1 MSRFRIAWLL
11 PVLALASCEPF
22 DPWFDY
28 AADDPNLQFIGRM
41 DHTTEEGPTY
51 AHPGGTVRF
60 RCHCTGVDVAFED
73 YGEGGDEHT
82 NFVSILVDGVEE
94 AKVEL
99 KPKGGALMYKGARN
113 LSKGE
118 HIIEVVKATESYA
131 GNIRFVGLSLQG
143 IILDPPPRQERKI
156 EFIGD
161 SITCGYGNEVR
172 IFAPTSTEP
181 NTGYHTKNENITKAY
196 GALIGRKFN
205 AETFQTCIS
214 GTGVYRNLN
223 GKTEEENEATFPVL
237 YDRVYPNDPDKPL
250 WDPKSWV
257 PDIIV
262 INLGNNDFNVI
273 NKETNLPTPPDGE
286 GFKAAY
292 KRFVRKLRGYYPD
305 AIIVCS
311 IGPLMNDNFPK
322 GGKHWTLIQGYVSA
336 VVETLQAEGD
346 SKVHYYAYKP
356 ITTDPYGEDWHPT
369 AEAHQVM
376 ADAMTAYLQKIG
388 AL

>member
-1 MSRFRIAWLL
+1 MSRFRIPWLL
-11 PVLALASCEPF
+11 PVLALAGCEPF

-28 AADDPNLQFIGRM
+28 TADDPNLQFIGRM
-41 DHTTEEGPTY
+41 DLTTDEGPTY
-51 AHPGGTVRF
+51 AHPGTTVRF
-60 RCHCTGVDVAFED
+60 RCNCTGVDVAFED

-94 AKVEL
+94 AKAEL

-118 HIIEVVKATESYA
+118 HIVEVVKATESYA

-143 IILDPPPRQERKI
+143 IILEPPPRQEKKI

-172 IFAPTSTEP
+172 IFAPSNTEP

-205 AETFQTCIS
+205 AEVFQTCIS

-223 GKTEEENEATFPVL
+223 GKTDQAFPVL
-237 YDRVYPNDPDKPL
+237 YDRVYPNDPGKPL
-250 WDPKSWV
+250 WDPTKFV
-257 PDIIV
+257 PDLIV
-262 INLGNNDFNVI
+262 INLGNNDFNVLD
-273 NKETNLPTPPDGE
+273 ETQTPTAPPGE
-286 GFKAAY
+286 PFKAAY
-292 KRFVRKLRGYYPD
+292 ADFVRKLRRYYPQ
-305 AIIVCS
+305 ATIVCS

-322 GGKHWTLIQGYVSA
+322 GRKHWTLIQTYVSEMVA
-336 VVETLQAEGD
+336 TIRNEGD
-346 SKVHYYAYKP
+346 TNVHYFAYKP
-356 ITTDPYGEDWHPT
+356 ITGDPYGEDWHPT
-369 AEAHQVM
+369 AEGHQVM
-376 ADAMTAYLQKIG
+376 ADAMTAFLQKIG